1 MWKALL
7 LLVLFQ
13 VSGPAETAGP
23 ILPLEDVLSE
33 KRLAKYQ
40 SKTKYHDRLKV
51 LREALEDKSKRLPL
65 LIDQRN
71 LATIYRSL
79 GEMRTIC
86 SYAMDI
92 SLKETNEKERR
103 SKEVKKLEIVLR
115 KLGEILG
122 DTKLEVPLENR
133 VPFEQT
139 KHRIEELRE
148 QLLRQLFGK
157 ALGTSSSGNFQFTSG
172 AMTSAPPPPARIQ
185 RGLWDLDKFT
195 EEEFSEIQEEQEL
208 PKRVEVLLKIAEAR
222 FEEIDRRRN
231 GIEWEEEE
239 PNPLEFYTYED
250 MLFAYTRALDAVMS
264 NIDEKAEMRTAPEKD
279 IRKALKELEKK
290 VKKFIPKLEALED
303 LIRSQKDEALADQYL
318 EALKT
323 SDVAHQGALYGL
335 GAPTE
340 D

>member
-7 LLVLFQ
+7 LIVLFQ

-51 LREALEDKSKRLPL
+51 LREALEARSKRLPL

-92 SLKETNEKERR
+92 SLEETKEKERR

-115 KLGEILG
+115 KLGEILR

-133 VPFEQT
+133 APFDQT
-139 KHRIEELRE
+139 KQELEELRE

-157 ALGTSSSGNFQFTSG
+157 ALGGSSSDRFQFTSG
-172 AMTSAPPPPARIQ
+172 AVTSAPVPARSQ

-195 EEEFSEIQEEQEL
+195 EEEFSDIQEAQEL
-208 PKRVEVLLKIAEAR
+208 RKRVEVLLEIADAR
-222 FEEIDRRRN
+222 FDEIDRRRS
-231 GIEWEEEE
+231 GLEWEDEE
-239 PNPLEFYTYED
+239 PNPLEFHTYED
-250 MLFAYTRALDAVMS
+250 MLFAYTRALEAIMS

-279 IRKALKELEKK
+279 IRKSLKELEKK
-290 VKKFIPKLEALED
+290 VKKFIPRLEALED

-318 EALKT
+318 EALET
-323 SDVAHQGALYGL
+323 SDTAHQGALYGL